1 MTDVATVSS
10 DRPPVE
16 GGPGI
21 GVAAGGA
28 GRIPSPGYLAMRRFL
43 RHRLAVIG
51 LTVLILI
58 LLSALLAPWL
68 TPWEPNQVDL
78 RARNEAPSL
87 DHLFGTDRT
96 GRDILTRTLYAGR
109 ISLLVGVVAV
119 AISVAIGAVL
129 GSVAGYF
136 GGIWDSLI
144 MRFTDVVMTFPAIV
158 AILTLAAI
166 VGPGVRNIIVII
178 GILNWPIPCRLVRS
192 KLLTIRQQEYI
203 HAAQAL
209 GAPASRIITRHA
221 LPNALDVLI
230 VYSSLGVA
238 TAILLE
244 AGLSFL
250 GLGVQPPTSSWGNM
264 LNVARNVSVMEGQPW
279 QWLPAGGAIV
289 LTVLAVNFVGD
300 GLRDAFDPRLKL

>member
-1 MTDVATVSS
+1 MTEAATVSTA
-10 DRPPVE
+10 RPPARN
-16 GGPGI
+16 GPDA
-21 GVAAGGA
+21 V
-28 GRIPSPGYLAMRRFL
+28 GRTTRVPSPGALALRRFF

-51 LTVLILI
+51 LTILVLIV
-58 LLSALLAPWL
+58 LSAVLAPWL

-78 RARNEAPSL
+78 RARSEPPSFE
-87 DHLFGTDRT
+87 HLLGTDRT

-109 ISLLVGVVAV
+109 VSLLVGVVAV
-119 AISVAIGAVL
+119 AISVLIGAVL
-129 GSVAGYF
+129 GSIAGYF

-144 MRFTDVVMTFPAIV
+144 MRFTDVVMAFPVIV

-166 VGPGVRNIIVII
+166 AGPGVRNIIVII

-192 KLLTIRQQEYI
+192 RLLTIRQQEYI

-209 GAPASRIITRHA
+209 GAPASRIITQHA

-264 LNVARNVSVMEGQPW
+264 LNVARNVSVLEGQPW
-279 QWLPAGGAIV
+279 LWLPAGAAIV

-300 GLRDAFDPRLKL
+300 GLRDAFDPRMKL

>member
-1 MTDVATVSS
+1 MTDAATIP
-10 DRPPVE
+10 DIRPPARKD
-16 GGPGI
+16 PD
-21 GVAAGGA
+21 AAGRA
-28 GRIPSPGYLAMRRFL
+28 VRVPSPGYLALQRFL

-51 LTVLILI
+51 LTILVLIV
-58 LLSALLAPWL
+58 LSALLAPWL
-68 TPWEPNQVDL
+68 TPWEPNQIDL
-78 RARNEAPSL
+78 RARSEAPSW
-87 DHLFGTDRT
+87 DHLLGTDRT

-109 ISLLVGVVAV
+109 VSLLVGVVAV
-119 AISVAIGAVL
+119 AISVVIGAVL
-129 GSVAGYF
+129 GSIAGYF
-136 GGIWDSLI
+136 GGIWDTLI

-166 VGPGVRNIIVII
+166 VGPGVRNIIIII
-178 GILNWPIPCRLVRS
+178 GILNWPVPCRLVRS
-192 KLLTIRQQEYI
+192 RLLTIRQQEYI

-209 GAPASRIITRHA
+209 GVPAGRIIVRHA

-264 LNVARNVSVMEGQPW
+264 LNVAQNVSVLEGQPW
-279 QWLPAGGAIV
+279 QWLPAGAAIV
-289 LTVLAVNFVGD
+289 LAVLAVNFVGD

>member
-1 MTDVATVSS
+1 MTDTTSVPSA
-10 DRPPVE
+10 RPPVQE
-16 GGPGI
+16 VPGI
-21 GVAAGGA
+21 ARESGN
-28 GRIPSPGYLAMRRFL
+28 IPSPGALALRRFL
-43 RHRLAVIG
+43 RHKLAVLG
-51 LTVLILI
+51 LSVLAII
-58 LLSALLAPWL
+58 VLSAILAPVF

-78 RARNEAPSL
+78 RARSQPPSAEHWL
-87 DHLFGTDRT
+87 GTDRT

-129 GSVAGYF
+129 GSIAGYF
-136 GGIWDSLI
+136 GSFWDSII
-144 MRFTDVVMTFPAIV
+144 MRFTDVVMTFPPIV

-166 VGPGVRNIIVII
+166 AGPGVRNIIIII
-178 GILNWPIPCRLVRS
+178 GVLNWPVPCRLVRS
-192 KLLTIRQQEYI
+192 KLLTIRQQEYV
-203 HAAQAL
+203 HAAELL
-209 GAPASRIITRHA
+209 GASPSRIITRHA

-264 LNVARNVSVMEGQPW
+264 LNVARNVSALEGQPW
-279 QWLPAGGAIV
+279 LWLPAGVAIV

-300 GLRDAFDPRLKL
+300 GLRDALDPRLKM